1 MHALIILVSIGSLGL
16 ACSILTLIAMHALPA
31 GVHALGDP
39 VCFYATSGLRP
50 LFWASSLGMGAS
62 ALCLAIRLGLV
73 TGLGSVSSDIS
84 LGALCTFALS
94 RLAIVFFPA
103 DRGPRTVRG
112 AVHVVLDVLTFT
124 GISTAAFLTT
134 KGLAPLGWG
143 LGQGWAV
150 SGSLARISAITTIV
164 FAWLTVPVIS
174 IPSWRRWTG
183 LNERCLFA
191 SFLAWLVAAYLPL
204 LH

>member
-1 MHALIILVSIGSLGL
+1 MHALSVLVAIGSVGL

-31 GVHALGDP
+31 GVRALGDP
-39 VCFYATSGLRP
+39 VCFYATSRLRP

-62 ALCLAIRLGLV
+62 ALCLAARLGW
-73 TGLGSVSSDIS
+73 VSSGIS
-84 LGALCTFALS
+84 FAGLAAMCGFGLS

-112 AVHVVLDVLTFT
+112 AVHIVLDVLTFT

-134 KGLAPLGWG
+134 KGLSPLGWG
-143 LGQGWAV
+143 LGQGWAA
-150 SGSLARISAITTIV
+150 SGSLARISAIATIV

-191 SFLAWLVAAYLPL
+191 SFLAWLLSAYLPL
-204 LH
+204 LR